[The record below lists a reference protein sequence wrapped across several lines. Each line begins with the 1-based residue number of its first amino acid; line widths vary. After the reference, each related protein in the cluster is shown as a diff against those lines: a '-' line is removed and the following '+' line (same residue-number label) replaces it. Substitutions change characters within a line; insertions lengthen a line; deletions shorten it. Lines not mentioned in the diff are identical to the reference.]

1 MERIAGIILA
11 AGESARMGQD
21 KALLTLSSAEGW
33 GATTFLEHLLRQVK
47 DSNVGLVRVVLGANA
62 DAVQKKIPFGAAEVV
77 VNPNWQQGQLSSLIA
92 ALDSLPRGM
101 TEAALVCLVDHPAIS
116 SALIR
121 TLIDNFQQSGK
132 LIIIPTFGGRRGH
145 PVIFSAKLFDEL
157 RRAPRDVGARAV
169 VRNHP
174 GDILEVPTEEEGV
187 VLNIND
193 PEAYEKIRK
202 MHPPA

>member
-21 KALLTLSSAEGW
+21 KALLSW

-47 DSNVGLVRVVLGANA
+47 NSPLGLVRVVLGANA
-62 DAVQKKIPFGAAEVV
+62 EAVRRKVQFGTAEVV

-92 ALDSLPRGM
+92 ALDSLPPGM
-101 TEAALVCLVDHPAIS
+101 VTATLVCLVDHPAIS

-121 TLIDNFQQSGK
+121 TLIESFQQSGK
-132 LIIIPTFGGRRGH
+132 LIVVPTCQGRRGH
-145 PVIFSAKLFDEL
+145 PVVFSAKLFDEL
-157 RRAPRDVGARAV
+157 HRAPLTVGARAV

-174 GDILEVPTEEEGV
+174 ADILEVPTDEEGV

-193 PEAYEKIRK
+193 PEAYAKVMK
-202 MHPPA
+202 KPPS